1 MDAITNIPGFFH
13 ISEDIFNLLDKK
25 SLVDCQLVNHSW
37 REILN
42 KPKFWLKRLD
52 EDEANYDERLD
63 KDEAN
68 ANKIMMPD
76 ESDESNS
83 DDDDS
88 IPSLEGTSFSIS
100 KFSCFDILCWK
111 RLSQVLD
118 EYPHHITEVF
128 VLFLIKM
135 HRNKSMQPLEI
146 VKMML
151 GGNTSA
157 SNKISNVR
165 GPLAG
170 FLDIA
175 SAINRGSGVNTSSYN
190 FEVRG
195 TDSEFLNFIL
205 CESHGQINIG
215 EHWYLNP
222 LHIAAYYGLS
232 EVVEKLTKNKLG
244 NNVYSPVVE
253 ALLGETPIHFAAL
266 NGHLDVVKILV
277 DQTDN
282 PLPSCRMSKTP
293 LDFAKQNGHDDIVTF
308 LLQRSGIVKC
318 MYHYRQQLL

>member
-25 SLVDCQLVNHSW
+25 CLVDCQSVNHSW

-52 EDEANYDERLD
+52 EDEANS
-63 KDEAN
+63 
-68 ANKIMMPD
+68 NKIMMPD
-76 ESDESNS
+76 ESDGSSGNNSDNESEDSS
-83 DDDDS
+83 DDDNS
-88 IPSLEGTSFSIS
+88 IPSLNCFSIS

-118 EYPHHITEVF
+118 EYPHYITEVF

-151 GGNTSA
+151 GENTSA

-205 CESHGQINIG
+205 CESHGHINIG
-215 EHWYLNP
+215 EYWYLNP

-244 NNVYSPVVE
+244 NNVYSPMVE

-277 DQTDN
+277 DLTDN
-282 PLPSCRMSKTP
+282 PLPSSRMSKTP

-308 LLQRSGIVKC
+308 LLQRSGIGKC

>member
-1 MDAITNIPGFFH
+1 MNAITNIPGFFH

-52 EDEANYDERLD
+52 EDEANY
-63 KDEAN
+63 
-68 ANKIMMPD
+68 NKIMLSHY
-76 ESDESNS
+76 ESDECSSDNNS
-83 DDDDS
+83 DDESSSDDES
-88 IPSLEGTSFSIS
+88 TLPSLSSFLPP
-100 KFSCFDILCWK
+100 FSCFDILCWK
-111 RLSQVLD
+111 RLAQLLD
-118 EYPHHITEVF
+118 KYPHYMTEVF

-151 GGNTSA
+151 VGNTS
-157 SNKISNVR
+157 SSSSR
-165 GPLAG
+165 
-170 FLDIA
+170 
-175 SAINRGSGVNTSSYN
+175 NTSSYN
-190 FEVRG
+190 FGVRG
-195 TDSEFLNFIL
+195 MDSEFLNFIL
-205 CESHGQINIG
+205 CESHGHINIG
-215 EHWYLNP
+215 EYWYLNP
-222 LHIAAYYGLS
+222 LHIAAYYGLTQ
-232 EVVEKLTKNKLG
+232 VVEKLTKNKLG
-244 NNVYSPVVE
+244 NNVYSPMVE

-266 NGHLDVVKILV
+266 NGHLNVVKILV
-277 DQTDN
+277 DLTDN

-293 LDFAKQNGHDDIVTF
+293 LDFAKQNGHDDIATF

>member
-25 SLVDCQLVNHSW
+25 SLVDCQSVNHSW

-42 KPKFWLKRLD
+42 KPKFWL
-52 EDEANYDERLD
+52 ERLD

-68 ANKIMMPD
+68 YEANYEVNYKANSNKITMPD
-76 ESDESNS
+76 ESDESSS

-88 IPSLEGTSFSIS
+88 LPSLGSFTIS
-100 KFSCFDILCWK
+100 TFSCFDILCWK

-151 GGNTSA
+151 VGNTS
-157 SNKISNVR
+157 SSSSR
-165 GPLAG
+165 
-170 FLDIA
+170 
-175 SAINRGSGVNTSSYN
+175 NTSSYN
-190 FEVRG
+190 FGVRG
-195 TDSEFLNFIL
+195 MDSEFLNFIL

-308 LLQRSGIVKC
+308 LLQRSGIRKC